1 MRLYLPGGK
10 SRPLMCPAFANRSH
24 ISSTSFTFMCRR
36 LHSRL
41 MSQSVPMLVWHH

>member
-1 MRLYLPGGK
+1 
-10 SRPLMCPAFANRSH
+10 MCPAFANRSH